1 MWRRLR
7 SVKPTAWWLLL
18 LVVCVVGIPVV
29 LKLVAG
35 MSGSVVAYI
44 VQPFL
49 AVTAGIVTRV
59 FIGGRRD
66 RMRHKAERSL
76 IIGSVMA
83 VWFVAYFASG
93 LIVTFSHN
101 AVASSWQAIVINL
114 AAFGVTAVA
123 IEYVRHGIMVA
134 AGRRSAILFGVIVG
148 IVFACEQVGL
158 MQIFEL
164 HTVADVV
171 KFSVSS
177 VVPAIASSFLLTYL
191 AFNAGLEPQL
201 TYRLGLIAILYMP
214 AIIPRYDWYLTGIAW
229 LVLAIAVYITID
241 RTRKELAINGRQYRH
256 ARRAYDV
263 MFLMVIVV
271 GALFM
276 IGTFSYRPIAIMSNS
291 MHPVFDRGAIVIIEK
306 AIAMDVKVGDIVQYK
321 APGHMTTHR
330 VIKIDFDENG
340 SGKRVFITQ
349 GDNSPS
355 PDPVVKSDQIVG
367 IIRAQVPYVGYP
379 SVWLSEF
386 IR

>member
-1 MWRRLR
+1 
-7 SVKPTAWWLLL
+7 
-18 LVVCVVGIPVV
+18 
-29 LKLVAG
+29 
-35 MSGSVVAYI
+35 
-44 VQPFL
+44 
-49 AVTAGIVTRV
+49 
-59 FIGGRRD
+59 
-66 RMRHKAERSL
+66 
-76 IIGSVMA
+76 
-83 VWFVAYFASG
+83 
-93 LIVTFSHN
+93 
-101 AVASSWQAIVINL
+101 
-114 AAFGVTAVA
+114 
-123 IEYVRHGIMVA
+123 
-134 AGRRSAILFGVIVG
+134 
-148 IVFACEQVGL
+148 
-158 MQIFEL
+158 
-164 HTVADVV
+164 
-171 KFSVSS
+171 
-177 VVPAIASSFLLTYL
+177 
-191 AFNAGLEPQL
+191 
-201 TYRLGLIAILYMP
+201 
-214 AIIPRYDWYLTGIAW
+214 
-229 LVLAIAVYITID
+229 
-241 RTRKELAINGRQYRH
+241 
-256 ARRAYDV
+256 